1 MRRESHVRFGGRA
14 GETHRSK
21 DGRALRSDPYTS
33 TASVAEEHDNEH
45 VEHVEDGGVSMV
57 TFFHDYISGPI
68 VRLRC
73 INCHVDGGLSGH
85 TRVVFVRASDEAD
98 HESHN
103 LRTFFYSLAS
113 GRKATAMRTDL
124 NTVLN
129 VF

>member
-1 MRRESHVRFGGRA
+1 MHQSRFARPLITMSIA
-14 GETHRSK
+14 FIAIFVLTII
-21 DGRALRSDPYTS
+21 TS

>member
-1 MRRESHVRFGGRA
+1 MSIAFIAIFVL
-14 GETHRSK
+14 TII
-21 DGRALRSDPYTS
+21 TS
-33 TASVAEEHDNEH
+33 TASVADEHDNEH
-45 VEHVEDGGVSMV
+45 DEHVEDGRVSTV

-85 TRVVFVRASDEAD
+85 TRLVFVRASDEPD

-103 LRTFFYSLAS
+103 LRTFLYFL
-113 GRKATAMRTDL
+113 GEREEGTAMRTDL